1 MTTILALTYQLRREV
16 GRKERKHFIVCA
28 ISFYLYN
35 SLYKRVI
42 ASPIYKWLTETQ
54 LRNLPKLGS
63 G

>member
-35 SLYKRVI
+35 SPTK
-42 ASPIYKWLTETQ
+42 Q
-54 LRNLPKLGS
+54 LLLVPFTNG
-63 G
+63 